1 MEATQ
6 SRPNFFSNALSFL
19 TRQQRDWKITV
30 VRNSMDRF
38 SHQMLYPYLS
48 IYIVALGASATQ
60 LGLVNSIGMIA
71 AGLLGLFTGWLIDR
85 IGPKA
90 IYLAGIGMV
99 GISSLVYGLSQN
111 WVIAIA
117 AMAIY
122 ALGNAMSHAS
132 CATICGVCLENKDR
146 ATGMMICETVAAG
159 IVGMIA
165 PMIGV
170 WLVTRFAAGGAIT
183 AASIRPVF
191 FFAMAVSVAAFFV
204 VMALISN
211 RKLHSGQ
218 RRGFSFSGDTL
229 EIFKEGKYLK
239 RWLVISS
246 VQALPFMMI
255 FPFTQVFADKV
266 KLATPW
272 VLGAI
277 VTASALSSII
287 FAVPLGRLADKFGR
301 KKALYITIPLFWLS
315 NAMLVWSP
323 NIAVLIFAGMLQ
335 GFCWIG
341 GPISASMERELVPAK
356 NMGRWVGI
364 LMLCRSL
371 TGALFVFLAGLIW
384 DNIGPEWVFIT
395 YILIDALIRMPL
407 MIRMPETL
415 GFRLGKQ
422 NAEAAVK

>member
-1 MEATQ
+1 MEATK
-6 SRPNFFSNALSFL
+6 SRPSPVSNALHFL
-19 TRQQRDWKITV
+19 TRQQRDWKVTV
-30 VRNSMDRF
+30 LRNSLDRF
-38 SHQMLYPYLS
+38 SNQMLYPYLS
-48 IYIVALGASATQ
+48 IYIIALGASATQ

-85 IGPKA
+85 IGPKT
-90 IYLAGIGMV
+90 IYLIGIGMV
-99 GISSLVYGLSQN
+99 GMAYLTYGLSHN

-117 AMAIY
+117 AMAIFQ
-122 ALGNAMSHAS
+122 LGNAMSHAS

-159 IVGMIA
+159 IVGMVA

-170 WLVTRFAAGGAIT
+170 WLVTRFAAGASVT

-191 FFAMAVSVAAFFV
+191 FFAMVVSVAAFFV
-204 VMALISN
+204 VMTLLSN
-211 RKLHSGQ
+211 RKLHTGQ
-218 RRGFSFSGDTL
+218 KRGLSFSRDTL

-239 RWLVISS
+239 RWLVISA
-246 VQALPFMMI
+246 VQALPWMMI
-255 FPFTQVFADKV
+255 FPFSQVFADKV

-277 VTASALSSII
+277 VTASALSSIM

-301 KKALYITIPLFWLS
+301 KKALYITIPLFWLA

-323 NIAVLIFAGMLQ
+323 NTAVLIFAGILQ

-384 DNIGPEWVFIT
+384 DNIGPQWVFIT
-395 YILIDALIRMPL
+395 YILLDAVIRMPL
-407 MIRMPETL
+407 MIKMPETL

-422 NAEAAVK
+422 NPAATP